1 MIRVVV
7 QEPAGEAESPEEING
22 AKVDVDELLL
32 WLLLFEEDDEEVEEA
47 VDPDELTL
55 LLWLLTP

>member
-55 LLWLLTP
+55 LL